1 MTTFFSSFQNL
12 LKSWT
17 NSHQKSSLKI
27 SGLNLEQIT
36 FALCSS
42 TLQNSFTISV
52 PSLDSGELLYRQL
65 KANVETHQI
74 ILMPQ
79 YDEHLFDD
87 SLSPEK
93 NIIEFI
99 DALSKINSEPII
111 LILTPQSASYR
122 YPAINFFQD
131 NTMQLKVGDQLSP
144 NDLAEFLVE
153 LGYFPSYTVEEPG
166 SFSKKGEV
174 FDLFPTNG
182 HPIRIYFDFDEIEE
196 IFLLDIKTNKSKK
209 EFPIT
214 EKLISVRPQVL
225 LRSELKNTLRTN
237 IKVPPPS
244 QKEKFCA
251 AKIFLNN

>member
-1 MTTFFSSFQNL
+1 MRYAPQNF
-12 LKSWT
+12 K
-17 NSHQKSSLKI
+17 
-27 SGLNLEQIT
+27 
-36 FALCSS
+36 
-42 TLQNSFTISV
+42 NSFTISV
-52 PSLDSGELLYRQL
+52 PILRLSRVLYRQL
-65 KANVETHQI
+65 KSNVDSHQV
-74 ILMPQ
+74 ILLPQ

-93 NIIEFI
+93 NIIEFN
-99 DALSKINSEPII
+99 AMSKINSEPII
-111 LILTPQSASYR
+111 LILTPQSGSYR
-122 YPAINFFQD
+122 YPAVNFFQD

-209 EFPIT
+209 DFPLTCKQISAGLQILL
-214 EKLISVRPQVL
+214 KL
-225 LRSELKNTLRTN
+225 
-237 IKVPPPS
+237 
-244 QKEKFCA
+244 
-251 AKIFLNN
+251 